1 MGIKL
6 FGIKNCD
13 TMKKA
18 MRWLKENDISF
29 EFHDYKRE
37 GIDQERIKSWCAH
50 VSWETLL
57 NTRGTTWRKLG
68 EDERLNI
75 NKTKACAL
83 MHTHPSL
90 IKRPVLINNQGRLH
104 VGFSD
109 AEYEQIEF
117 QHQS

>member
-1 MGIKL
+1 MSIKL

-37 GIDQERIKSWCAH
+37 GIDQERIKSWCTH

-57 NTRGTTWRKLG
+57 NTRGTTWRKL
-68 EDERLNI
+68 DEKKRL
-75 NKTKACAL
+75 KLDEAKACEL
-83 MHTHPSL
+83 MRAHPSL
-90 IKRPVLINNQGRLH
+90 IKRPVLVDHEGGLH

-109 AEYEQIEF
+109 ATYEQIEF
-117 QHQS
+117 RH